1 MLKPLYGCQD
11 GDVYG
16 PVELAEYILKT
27 GDQEMVV
34 NFLQHQMDVG
44 KVSNWACVNPKKCEG
59 HPPDTTPGPKRVKE
73 LLDYALFPRWYR

>member
-1 MLKPLYGCQD
+1 MLNTSLWLQD

-44 KVSNWACVNPKKCEG
+44 KVSNWACVNPRKSEG
-59 HPPDTTPGPKRVKE
+59 THDLVPNRAKTPHQARKGLKN
-73 LLDYALFPRWYR
+73 Y